1 MTTLT
6 APGRKRPVDR
16 NRSLRR
22 AGTPLTTE
30 QRIAHLADQ
39 LWDTVRIVRRMARL
53 EARRAAQTAWLAT
66 YGHECPDDDYARRA
80 GLLAAT
86 EARWA
91 AARVAFL
98 EAAERCVVA
107 YRMIEEPPWRQ
118 IEEAY
123 RVDFRTS
130 GKTEAAY
137 RRQWRWW
144 LEQDWEAIR

>member
-16 NRSLRR
+16 NKSIRR
-22 AGTPLTTE
+22 RGTPPTTA
-30 QRIAHLADQ
+30 QRIEHLADQ
-39 LWDTVRIVRRMARL
+39 LWDTVRIVRRLALL
-53 EARRAAQTAWLAT
+53 EARRAAQTAWLDAH
-66 YGHECPDDDYARRA
+66 GHECPDDDYERRA

-86 EARWA
+86 EANWA

-118 IEEAY
+118 IEETY

-144 LEQDWEAIR
+144 LEQFAEATR